1 MKKILVT
8 GASGYI
14 GRHVVEQLVKDN
26 VEVIAVDINLDNLP
40 NNVEKKR
47 FLFLQE
53 KKIFIK
59 KWEVQMYVFILRGRM
74 VLDITRMSIWEI
86 FQNIMNLLKICFRE
100 V

>member
-40 NNVEKKR
+40 NTHLKSIY
-47 FLFLQE
+47 LFLHTSADNTPNSDTQAH
-53 KKIFIK
+53 
-59 KWEVQMYVFILRGRM
+59 LPSAR
-74 VLDITRMSIWEI
+74 
-86 FQNIMNLLKICFRE
+86 
-100 V
+100 